1 MCFLFLK
8 ILLPK
13 SKNQKM
19 CVLATKA
26 CLLLF
31 CLYCLF
37 SFQKLEGVSEIF
49 LMPLFVSLQK
59 EEALSQTLYSKLS
72 LTPHFRVNYK
82 NLILFFKGFGII

>member
-1 MCFLFLK
+1 
-8 ILLPK
+8 
-13 SKNQKM
+13 M

-37 SFQKLEGVSEIF
+37 SSQKLEGVSENFF
-49 LMPLFVSLQK
+49 LMPLSVSLQK
-59 EEALSQTLYSKLS
+59 EKALNQTLYSKLS
-72 LTPHFRVNYK
+72 LTLHFRANYK